1 MSIGARVLFYC
12 EFKRAFF
19 FCFTEM
25 SEEEKK
31 KVKKGWQPK
40 RADWK
45 VGGAEVFFL
54 WRSMITLLSKAAP
67 GLQLLMLLDCC
78 FMNS

>member
-1 MSIGARVLFYC
+1 MN
-12 EFKRAFF
+12 
-19 FCFTEM
+19 
-25 SEEEKK
+25 EEEKK

-54 WRSMITLLSKAAP
+54 WRSMIALLSR
-67 GLQLLMLLDCC
+67 LHRVQLLILFDNYFSLC
-78 FMNS
+78 FIDFLRFTTWE

>member
-1 MSIGARVLFYC
+1 
-12 EFKRAFF
+12 
-19 FCFTEM
+19 M
-25 SEEEKK
+25 SEEDKK

-54 WRSMITLLSKAAP
+54 WRSMIALLSR
-67 GLQLLMLLDCC
+67 LHRVQLLILFDNYFALC
-78 FMNS
+78 FIDFLRFTTWE